1 MDTDRCKPAIKFCPG
16 CHTEKAIGDFHRKG
30 DRHEAI
36 CKPCS
41 NARKKKK
48 RVERKRR
55 ERRKRAKNH
64 TLILEAVEIVG
75 SLNSEAIENFGRAYG
90 NLIQEVMNEN

>member
-1 MDTDRCKPAIKFCPG
+1 MDTERNDLAIKFCPG
-16 CHTEKAIGDFHRKG
+16 CHKEKAIGDFHSKG
-30 DRHEAI
+30 DRHEAV

-48 RVERKRR
+48 RLERKRK

-64 TLILEAVEIVG
+64 TLVLGEVEVVG
-75 SLNSEAIENFGRAYG
+75 TLNSETVENFGRAYG
-90 NLIQEVMNEN
+90 NLIQEVLNE